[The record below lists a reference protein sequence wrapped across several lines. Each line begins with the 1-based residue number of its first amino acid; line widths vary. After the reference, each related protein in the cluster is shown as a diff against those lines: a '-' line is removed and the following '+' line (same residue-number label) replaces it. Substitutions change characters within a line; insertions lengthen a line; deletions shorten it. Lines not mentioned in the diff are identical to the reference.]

1 MSLARS
7 PPETGA
13 AAGRS
18 WVCACRL
25 EVSSRV
31 AITRPEGQRVEI
43 GAALS
48 FQWTAAKEART
59 YRLLYRRRL
68 GPNETVLASP
78 APRLLSGTAAPTAS
92 PTAYRA
98 TFGPKSATPPPTYG
112 AGVMDVLGG
121 TAGGRR
127 RQEASCLI
135 NGELEVDLTVRAH
148 TSAGLVLGDGCGKCA
163 SVRVDRRCACRSVPA
178 P

>member
-1 MSLARS
+1 M
-7 PPETGA
+7 
-13 AAGRS
+13 
-18 WVCACRL
+18 
-25 EVSSRV
+25 
-31 AITRPEGQRVEI
+31 EI
-43 GAALS
+43 GTPLS
-48 FQWTAAKEART
+48 FQWTPAKEART

-78 APRLLSGTAAPTAS
+78 APRPLSGTAAPTAS

-98 TFGPKSATPPPTYG
+98 TFGPRSATPPPTYG

-135 NGELEVDLTVRAH
+135 NGELEVDVTVRAH
-148 TSAGLVLGDGCGKCA
+148 TSAGLVLGAVGNALWCVLIGAAHADLFQLRKMDTMA
-163 SVRVDRRCACRSVPA
+163 LFTRWK
-178 P
+178 